1 MSWSRGKDSAF
12 ALHTVRTAGQVPIT
26 ALLSTVHTA
35 SDRVASH
42 GVRRVLLQAQ
52 AAALG
57 LPLHVV
63 ELPTPCP
70 NDVYE
75 QAMGEV
81 MMAAGHAGAEQLV
94 FGDLFLADVRAYRE
108 QALHGTG
115 ITPVFP
121 LWHRPTAALAADMLA
136 CGLRAVITCVD
147 PAQARRSSPDGG
159 MTRNCCGS
167 YRPGWTRVVSAVSS
181 TPSSWTVPGS
191 PPVWTSSSA
200 SGTGSCSPTFSR
212 PERRPGSAS
221 GGDQIRVARSGRAA
235 TTSGWMIA
243 ARASTPSS
251 RRGPGRTNA
260 ASASTAHTG
269 TPAGR

>member
-1 MSWSRGKDSAF
+1 MSWSSGKDSAF

-52 AAALG
+52 ARALG

-70 NDVYE
+70 NEVYE
-75 QAMGEV
+75 QAMGEA
-81 MMAAGHAGAEQLV
+81 MLAARRAGADQLV

-115 ITPVFP
+115 IIPVFP

-147 PAQARRSSPDGG
+147 PAQAPAEFAGRWYDEELLRELPAGVDP
-159 MTRNCCGS
+159 CGE
-167 YRPGWTRVVSAVSS
+167 RGEFHTFVV
-181 TPSSWTVPGS
+181 
-191 PPVWTSSSA
+191 
-200 SGTGSCSPTFSR
+200 
-212 PERRPGSAS
+212 
-221 GGDQIRVARSGRAA
+221 D
-235 TTSGWMIA
+235 
-243 ARASTPSS
+243 
-251 RRGPGRTNA
+251 GPGF
-260 ASASTAHTG
+260 HTG
-269 TPAGR
+269 VDVVVGEVSEQRHNPHHPMLSATQAPTTDP